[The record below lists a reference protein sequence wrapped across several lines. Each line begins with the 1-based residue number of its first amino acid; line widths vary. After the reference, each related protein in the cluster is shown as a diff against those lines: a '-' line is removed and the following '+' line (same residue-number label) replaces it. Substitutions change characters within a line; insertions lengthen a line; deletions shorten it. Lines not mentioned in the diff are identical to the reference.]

1 VNNFWE
7 IEHTADLGIEVKA
20 DSIISLF
27 KTAIEGYYQL
37 VLSEPYSIGKT
48 SKFNYSNND
57 SSLEDLLI
65 DILGEINYLLMV
77 KKEVVNSEN
86 TLTVTKKN
94 SNNLIIINGYSNS
107 LNNPEDVIKTEI
119 KAVTYHQ
126 VKIENKNGIYST
138 RIFFDI

>member
-7 IEHTADLGIEVKA
+7 IEHTADLGIEVQA

-65 DILGEINYLLMV
+65 DI
-77 KKEVVNSEN
+77 
-86 TLTVTKKN
+86 
-94 SNNLIIINGYSNS
+94 
-107 LNNPEDVIKTEI
+107 
-119 KAVTYHQ
+119 
-126 VKIENKNGIYST
+126 
-138 RIFFDI
+138 

>member
-1 VNNFWE
+1 
-7 IEHTADLGIEVKA
+7 
-20 DSIISLF
+20 
-27 KTAIEGYYQL
+27 
-37 VLSEPYSIGKT
+37 
-48 SKFNYSNND
+48 
-57 SSLEDLLI
+57 
-65 DILGEINYLLMV
+65 MV